1 MPTKPLYKKLIIAG
15 CLLVVF
21 LLMKVTRTSFED
33 LWLMAKGEI
42 AQTRADIREYRT
54 GEYAG
59 NVSNQLSSEAARI
72 KSQSN
77 GGGIAGE
84 YAGNVANHLSS
95 EAARIKAQQ
104 GGSGIDGE
112 LNNELAA
119 ERKRMLEERAEV
131 ARQNTDKLLNGD
143 VEVLKRNV
151 RDNARNAAGSY

>member
-1 MPTKPLYKKLIIAG
+1 MPLNPLYKKLIIAG
-15 CLLVVF
+15 VLLAVF

-33 LWLMAKGEI
+33 LWHMAKGEI
-42 AQTRADIREYRT
+42 AQTRSDIREYRT

-72 KSQSN
+72 KS
-77 GGGIAGE
+77 
-84 YAGNVANHLSS
+84 
-95 EAARIKAQQ
+95 Q

-131 ARQNTDKLLNGD
+131 ARQNTDRLLKGD
-143 VEVLKRNV
+143 VEVLKRSV
-151 RDNARNAAGSY
+151 RDNAQKAGGSN

>member
-1 MPTKPLYKKLIIAG
+1 MPLKPLYKKLIIAG

-59 NVSNQLSSEAARI
+59 NV
-72 KSQSN
+72 
-77 GGGIAGE
+77 
-84 YAGNVANHLSS
+84 ANHLSS

-104 GGSGIDGE
+104 EIG
-112 LNNELAA
+112 
-119 ERKRMLEERAEV
+119 RAHV
-131 ARQNTDKLLNGD
+131 
-143 VEVLKRNV
+143 
-151 RDNARNAAGSY
+151 

>member
-1 MPTKPLYKKLIIAG
+1 MPLKPLHKKLVIAG
-15 CLLVVF
+15 VLLVVF

-33 LWLMAKGEI
+33 LWHMARGEI
-42 AQTRADIREYRT
+42 EQTRSDIREYRT
-54 GEYAG
+54 GTYAG
-59 NVSNQLSSEAARI
+59 NVSNQLSGEAARI
-72 KSQSN
+72 KS
-77 GGGIAGE
+77 
-84 YAGNVANHLSS
+84 
-95 EAARIKAQQ
+95 Q

-131 ARQNTDKLLNGD
+131 ARQNADKLLKGD

>member
-1 MPTKPLYKKLIIAG
+1 MPTKPLYKKLVIAG
-15 CLLVVF
+15 VLLVVF

-33 LWLMAKGEI
+33 LWHMAKGEI
-42 AQTRADIREYRT
+42 AQTRSDIREYRT

-72 KSQSN
+72 KS
-77 GGGIAGE
+77 
-84 YAGNVANHLSS
+84 
-95 EAARIKAQQ
+95 Q

-131 ARQNTDKLLNGD
+131 ARQNTDRLLKGD
-143 VEVLKRNV
+143 VEVLKRSV
-151 RDNARNAAGSY
+151 RDNAQKAGGSN

>member
-1 MPTKPLYKKLIIAG
+1 MPLKPLYKKLIIAG

-59 NVSNQLSSEAARI
+59 NVANQLSSEAARI

-77 GGGIAGE
+77 GG
-84 YAGNVANHLSS
+84 
-95 EAARIKAQQ
+95 
-104 GGSGIDGE
+104 GIDGE

-131 ARQNTDKLLNGD
+131 ARQNTDRLLKGD

-151 RDNARNAAGSY
+151 RDNARNAAGSN